1 MNTSPISLVV
11 GVVPVSSRSGAAAVA
26 RAVDPAVQ
34 AEFGPPE
41 RGLALE
47 PSALRLRL
55 AAASRLRRPSAFT
68 LIELLVVI
76 SIIAI
81 LISILLPALAKAR
94 ELANRAVCMAN
105 VRGIIQAMI
114 MYSQNNNGTFPA
126 TVARRQA
133 EGQFYWFNTPMPY
146 YGGDPDINT
155 PPITTAQQAVQLM
168 YTGDPNTQTL
178 PAGACTAAM
187 WCLVLEGYT
196 TPASF
201 ICPSDPLAGGPS
213 PEYYGQG
220 GVSNAIPIYLGNFGL
235 SKGNGNVWASADY
248 CNPYGQGLSY
258 SFDFPWT
265 IAGGWFSQRPGLYWT
280 TTGANTQVPLVS
292 DMAPLDG
299 GGPASANPASADD
312 GPGEGVS
319 QRITTTLPTA
329 NTYGPYIYNSGNH
342 AGDGQNVGF
351 GDDHVTWETSPYVG
365 ENGDN
370 IFTYS
375 AATGAVN
382 GATDTSQ
389 IGMNNIGTYTIGS
402 SPGSGPEILTGAP
415 PYDTCMT
422 PVRCVNPK
430 ALGLAQAAQENVW

>member
-280 TTGANTQVPLVS
+280 TTGANTEVPLVS
-292 DMAPLDG
+292 DMAPLDLNG
-299 GGPASANPASADD
+299 GM
-312 GPGEGVS
+312 PGNTGVY

-351 GDDHVTWETSPYVG
+351 GDDHVTWEISPYAG
-365 ENGDN
+365 QNGDN
-370 IFTYS
+370 VYTWS
-375 AATGAVN
+375 ESDPTVVN
-382 GATDTSQ
+382 GTTDPNQ
-389 IGMNNIGTYTIGS
+389 QG
-402 SPGSGPEILTGAP
+402 LTGIGWAYPPVIETLAP
-415 PYDTCMT
+415 PFDICMW
-422 PVRCVNPK
+422 PVRTVNP
-430 ALGLAQAAQENVW
+430 ATAAQGNAW